1 MFWLPLIACFV
12 ASPQTVTVVNPDGT
26 PAVAA
31 TVWVYPAHGSLSKS
45 SEPVPLVADENGTVK
60 TELVTDRS
68 RGQKSLFVRDSKGRI
83 GSNGLHRNVDEKP
96 MVIQLVAVGEH
107 TGRVVD
113 EDGKP
118 IGGATI
124 TPTMAYQDRG
134 TTSQLPSSYIDLPPW
149 ESSRLAVRTEADGRF
164 TLKGLPVGHHLQFEL
179 QAGERGTMKYSS
191 LDVGDITVTHR
202 KLGGAKL
209 VVQDADPAMV
219 KGLYWNIRAEDVEK
233 TVPKTGVHPL
243 RYDGGQHPGT
253 AEYVI
258 PNLVPGHYT
267 LTLSSNAAIPYLT
280 PTVAP
285 FEVKAGENTTVTLA
299 FKPTAKISGTITD
312 PAGKGLPGVSVLVSI
327 QSEKETRSQ
336 WVGEVTTITDGTFTA
351 YGAAGWYTFGIRLAP
366 DGFAVPKTKNHAPH
380 FEPVQIGVGNAH
392 TFAPLKLVQAVAFE
406 AKVVDATGQPIL
418 NTSVELPF
426 QWHLN
431 GRDDKVTTGV
441 DGVIRVKNLHPN
453 DSINP
458 HIRSGNAVNVPQ
470 HFRLLDHDKPVTIVV
485 SEANAATVAG
495 RVTDGTGKGIAE
507 AKIEVLQWQHQYPGQ
522 SGLSTHARPVVAT
535 TDPEGR
541 YHVSGLWPGD
551 RGQIRVSA
559 SGYSDGE
566 IPNVNLDSGKTI
578 TLPDIKLLGTKLSV
592 AGVTLDTAG
601 KPIAGAKV
609 FAVDGI
615 KPMETVSAADGTF
628 TLTGFYDAPGFLFAE
643 ATDFRL
649 IAVPV
654 QPKDKS
660 PVRVI
665 LRRTSEAPTP
675 ITISKDHTDADRRL
689 TRHVLELM
697 FKNHKA
703 HGSGASA
710 VERMATIDI
719 ETARKWI
726 AEEKVQSGGQNDWSG
741 ILTRVERNKTLLATA
756 TEDVDEAVSILKKLS
771 PEAGYPQALQLA
783 NQLLPVDK
791 AKALQVMEEATVK
804 ARAMSMP
811 QRVWYVASLGEWVAK
826 NGNPTSGRKL
836 IEEAMTLCEK
846 LPADG
851 RDRNSAN
858 IGSAAVRLAPFDWP
872 RAKAT
877 IETLKD
883 PSEKS
888 RYFGAAAVQLAPIDL
903 PKAKEVLKLLGPSRF
918 FYLEE
923 STVRMALQLARTNPD
938 EAVRLVDGIAA
949 PSFRIHG
956 YVQVARELVTVDKPR
971 AIALIDKAM
980 TLVQTKPTELQSWS
994 SSGGA
999 SGFAL
1004 YVALAGQQ
1012 VGHPDVTALTARA
1025 LSLRTNGESHW
1036 GADDRKRLQVQMA
1049 CGYALIDSAIGKQL
1063 LAGVATPDEFMKQA
1077 VTQSRDWLFA
1087 LALCDP
1093 EQAIELTDKRME
1105 WMNTSSDRKALMLI
1119 GMSELSRILTADDRL
1134 AELFT
1139 WGSLIRDVHDS
1150 D

>member
-1 MFWLPLIACFV
+1 MFWLPLIVCFV
-12 ASPQTVTVVNPDGT
+12 ASPQTVKVVNPDGS

-31 TVWVYPAHGSLSKS
+31 KVWVYASFDHLSKP
-45 SEPVPLVADENGTVK
+45 SEPVPLVADENGNVK

-68 RGQKSLFVRDSKGRI
+68 RGQKSLFARDSKGRI

-96 MVIQLVAVGEH
+96 MVIQLVAVGDH

-118 IGGATI
+118 IADATI
-124 TPTMAYQDRG
+124 APTMAYQVRG
-134 TTSQLPSSYIDLPPW
+134 TTSQIPTSYIEIPPW
-149 ESSRLAVRTEADGRF
+149 ESSRLAVRTDADGRF
-164 TLKGLPVGHHLQFEL
+164 TLKGLPVGHRLQFEL
-179 QAGERGTMKYSS
+179 QAGELGTMKYSS
-191 LDVGDITVTHR
+191 HDVGDINVTHR

-219 KGLYWNIRAEDVEK
+219 KGLYWNIRAEDMAK
-233 TVPKTGVHPL
+233 SLPKSGVHPL

-253 AEYVI
+253 AEHVI
-258 PNLVPGHYT
+258 PNLVPGHYN

-312 PAGKGLPGVSVLVSI
+312 PAGKGLPGVKVSVAV
-327 QSEKETRSQ
+327 QSGKDTQSQ
-336 WVGEVTTITDGTFTA
+336 WWGEVTTIADGTFTA
-351 YGAAGWYTFGIRLAP
+351 YGAAGWYTYDISTP
-366 DGFAVPKTKNHAPH
+366 DGFVIPIGNIRERMIPSVQVAVGKNH
-380 FEPVQIGVGNAH
+380 
-392 TFAPLKLVQAVAFE
+392 TFPPFKLVASVTFV
-406 AKVVDATGQPIL
+406 AKVVDADGKPVGGTK
-418 NTSVELPF
+418 VALPF
-426 QWHLN
+426 TRHMSS
-431 GRDDKVTTGV
+431 GREEEVTDA
-441 DGVIRVKNLHPN
+441 DGTLRVKNLHPD

-458 HIRSGNAVNVPQ
+458 RVRVGKAVNVPQ
-470 HFRLLDHDKPVTIVV
+470 VYRLADQDQPVTIKI
-485 SEANAATVAG
+485 SEANATTIAG
-495 RVTDGTGKGIAE
+495 RVTDAAGAAVPGGTVK
-507 AKIEVLQWQHQYPGQ
+507 LQHSIQGYAQY
-522 SGLSTHARPVVAT
+522 SSYSTVTTLETTT
-535 TDPEGR
+535 TDAEGR
-541 YHVSGLWPGD
+541 FRFTGLWSVDRYQVIVNADGYADGD
-551 RGQIRVSA
+551 VPHVFVTAGQTTTV
-559 SGYSDGE
+559 
-566 IPNVNLDSGKTI
+566 
-578 TLPDIKLLGTKLSV
+578 PDIKLTGTKLSV
-592 AGVTLDTAG
+592 AGVMVDPAG
-601 KPIAGAKV
+601 KPVAGAKV

-615 KPMETVSAADGTF
+615 KPMDTVSAADGTF

-643 ATDFRL
+643 APDFRL

-654 QPKDKS
+654 QPKDKT

-675 ITISKDHTDADRRL
+675 ITISKEHTEADRRL
-689 TRHVLELM
+689 TRHVLESLA
-697 FKNHKA
+697 KNNKA
-703 HGSGASA
+703 QGFSAPA
-710 VERMATIDI
+710 VERRATID
-719 ETARKWI
+719 
-726 AEEKVQSGGQNDWSG
+726 
-741 ILTRVERNKTLLATA
+741 NKTLLATA
-756 TEDVDEAVSILKKLS
+756 MEDVDEAVSVLKKLS

-791 AKALQVMEEATVK
+791 AKALRVLEEATVK

-826 NGNPTSGRKL
+826 AGNPTSGRKL

-883 PSEKS
+883 TSERN

-903 PKAKEVLKLLGPSRF
+903 PKAKEVLKLLGPSGF

-923 STVRMALQLARTNPD
+923 STVRMALRIARTNPD

-956 YVQVARELVTVDKPR
+956 YVQVARELVTVEKPR
-971 AIALIDKAM
+971 AIALIDKA
-980 TLVQTKPTELQSWS
+980 LHLIETKPTELQSS
-994 SSGGA
+994 SSRGGA

-1004 YVALAGQQ
+1004 YVALAGQRI
-1012 VGHPDVTALTARA
+1012 GHPDVPWLTARS
-1025 LSLRTNGESHW
+1025 LSLRTNGESHR

-1049 CGYALIDSAIGKQL
+1049 CGYALIDPAIGKQL
-1063 LAGVATPDEFMKQA
+1063 LAGVAPPDEFLKQA

-1093 EQAIELTDKRME
+1093 ERAVELVDKRME
-1105 WMNTSSDRKALMLI
+1105 WMNTSSDRKALMLN

-1139 WGSLIRDVHDS
+1139 WGSLVRDVHDF